1 MLVFNLFDKKI
12 IINFCMFLSKKYD
25 DQQQF
30 VLFTLPLDLRGDI
43 LWRGEALLQ
52 QSSLNLVNLVNLPDL
67 LCVELVMARGETC
80 CNLPITSKNSTD

>member
-1 MLVFNLFDKKI
+1 MLVFNLFDNKI
-12 IINFCMFLSKKYD
+12 IIDFCMFLSKKYD

-30 VLFTLPLDLRGDI
+30 VPFTLPLDLRGDI
-43 LWRGEALLQ
+43 LWRGEALLL
-52 QSSLNLVNLVNLPDL
+52 QSSLNLVNLVNLL